1 MGFPV
6 DAELKYVTLER
17 ALMEGMPTL
26 GIRWLYPSNYVF
38 DGTKVPNVDGG
49 NPGTSS
55 VPIAI
60 GGYAVPLANAWYFQ
74 KLECYISDACHVNMQ
89 LGIANSNYQGV
100 LDKGQHR
107 FFYNTLMYSQ
117 EGVSLS
123 VRGLPTAIGGNGK
136 ILWQGQVQALAISS
150 DLNFSAKNT
159 MMIIGDSNHQGTN
172 VNGATSRDHLF
183 THIFK
188 NHLNTLGADIR
199 IIEKSIAGKSSSDFL
214 TYKNAGK
221 LDLNKEPSLILYG
234 VGANDTDST
243 TYSDNLNDFIAY
255 KNRMYPNSYLLV
267 LGPVLHSTGSA
278 KETICASIR
287 TAAASIVSSASNPKI
302 KYINMGAVPGFSAN
316 TDTNFTTDD
325 GTTNTTRV
333 HHNKAGHA
341 LDGAYLI
348 AQWTALGITL

>member
-1 MGFPV
+1 MAFPV
-6 DAELKYVTLER
+6 DAELRYVTLER

-26 GIRWLYPSNYVF
+26 GVRWLYPSNYVF
-38 DGTKVPNVDGG
+38 DGTKVPNIDGG
-49 NPGTSS
+49 EPGTSV
-55 VPIAI
+55 VPIAV

-89 LGIANSNYQGV
+89 LGIPNSNYQGV

-123 VRGLPTAIGGNGK
+123 VRGLPAPIGGNGK

-150 DLNFSAKNT
+150 DLNFRAKNT

-172 VNGATSRDHLF
+172 VTGATSRDHLF

-199 IIEKSIAGKSSSDFL
+199 IIEKSVAGKSSVDFL
-214 TYKNAGK
+214 LYKNAGK
-221 LDLNKEPSLILYG
+221 LDLNRQPSLIIYG
-234 VGANDTDST
+234 LGGNDTDVNAYT
-243 TYSDNLNDFIAY
+243 ENLSDFIAY
-255 KNRMYPNSYLLV
+255 KQRMYPDSYLLV

-278 KETICASIR
+278 KELISIAIR
-287 TAAASIVSSASNPKI
+287 VAAASVVSGVADQKVRFI
-302 KYINMGAVPGFSAN
+302 DMGAVPGFAAN
-316 TDTNFTTDD
+316 TDTNFTTND
-325 GTTNTTRV
+325 GTTNITRV

-341 LDGAYLI
+341 LDAEYLI